1 MVDITKIIGNTE
13 DENLDLNRN
22 RIFLINL
29 DEVQENK
36 ENPYQCTEIESLAE
50 NIETQGIVTPATA
63 YRDGEN
69 IVLLSGHRRKKAM
82 QYLVNSGK
90 KYSFNGQDITGK
102 MPVIFSKKP
111 IASSREILQ
120 IISANAQRD
129 MTNKEKNN
137 VIDQAKEAIETLCAL
152 GAIAA
157 EKGMRKAAVI
167 SSYTGIKEHY
177 VKDYL
182 ASQNRAEGTIA
193 GDPET
198 EEKDRQSAEVS
209 EEVKMFKKHKK
220 CAEQYIKVLKETRYQ
235 SLDEIEQDELKG
247 LGKQIKEL
255 LEKLEW

>member
-50 NIETQGIVTPATA
+50 NIETQGIVTPATV

-69 IVLLSGHRRKKAM
+69 VVLLSGHRRKKAM
-82 QYLVNSGK
+82 QYLVSSGK

-102 MPVIFSKKP
+102 IPVLFSRKP

-152 GAIAA
+152 GAISP

-182 ASQNRAEGTIA
+182 ASLNKTDVNVSDEAEM
-193 GDPET
+193 D
-198 EEKDRQSAEVS
+198 EKDRQSAEVS

-220 CAEQYIKVLKETRYQ
+220 CAEQYIKALKETRYQ

-255 LEKLEW
+255 LGKLEW